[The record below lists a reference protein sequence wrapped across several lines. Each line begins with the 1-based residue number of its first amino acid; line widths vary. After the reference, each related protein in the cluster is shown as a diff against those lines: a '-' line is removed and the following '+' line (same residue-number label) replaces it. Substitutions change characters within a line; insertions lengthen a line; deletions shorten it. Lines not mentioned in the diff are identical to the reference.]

1 MLHDLYLEENG
12 TPVRVEPE
20 PAPVLPPVPV
30 AVDAAH

>member
-12 TPVRVEPE
+12 TPVRVEP
-20 PAPVLPPVPV
+20 APVVPPVPV